1 MAKSLNLCQFI
12 GNLGKDP
19 EIAALPN
26 GTTVA
31 KFSLAVADDYKD
43 KQGNK
48 VERTNWVNIVAFGQ
62 LADIIAR
69 FVQKG
74 SKIYIAGKFTTR
86 SWEDQSGQKRYA
98 TEVVADN
105 MQLLDGKQSDNSA
118 PQSAPARQHQSQP
131 APPADEFPE
140 DDIPF

>member
-1 MAKSLNLCQFI
+1 MKSLNLCQFI
-12 GNLGKDP
+12 GNVGKDP
-19 EIAALPN
+19 EIAALAS
-26 GTTVA
+26 GQTVA
-31 KFSLAVADDYKD
+31 KLSVAVADDYKD

-105 MQLLDGKQSDNSA
+105 MQLLDGKQSDSA

-131 APPADEFPE
+131 APPADDF
-140 DDIPF
+140 DDQEIPF